1 MIDNKVIKKAAKQ
14 YMARKIKRINK
25 VFSGTDTIKFSTPGK
40 DGRLYSAW
48 VNEDD
53 AFTDGAKWAIRML
66 RKEADK

>member
-14 YMARKIKRINK
+14 YLERKIKMINK
-25 VFSGTDTIKFSTPGK
+25 KFSGTDTIKFNTTGK

-48 VNEDD
+48 VNEDS

-66 RKEADK
+66 GKEADK

>member
-14 YMARKIKRINK
+14 YMERKIKRINK
-25 VFSGTDTIKFSTPGK
+25 VFSGTDTIKISTPGK

-48 VNEDD
+48 VNEDA

-66 RKEADK
+66 GKEAGK